1 MNNIRFSHTVSTK
14 QFNKKVSSLLWE
26 QTDNLSL
33 QNQIVQLQ
41 TFLENEDYEL
51 FLPHLARLKEN
62 VELYLMFLN
71 DTEENV
77 SSYLN
82 LQQKQE
88 DVVEPQPKETEVIQ
102 STQPSK
108 DPMEQLQ
115 QIEKL
120 VSVVKSLKG
129 EQT

>member
-1 MNNIRFSHTVSTK
+1 MNNIRFSHTVSTR

-71 DTEENV
+71 DTEDNV

-88 DVVEPQPKETEVIQ
+88 DVVEPQPKEPEVVQ

-120 VSVVKSLKG
+120 VNVVKSLKG